1 MVPRW
6 YWHSSIRLIFWAI
19 NLGLCSSNCRQAWHL
34 NLRSHRN
41 FYCCFAGTIRETLYR
56 NHAHASW
63 VDDQA
68 TELLAEFQI
77 ARVVADPARVP
88 LAASPSG
95 FASVA
100 YFRLHGSSRLYYS
113 AYSSDFLDKLAV
125 QVADLAK
132 KASVWCIFDNTA
144 SGFAVRNALEL
155 SAKLQQTQ
163 TLPRPARKIAPAYSK
178 TE

>member
-1 MVPRW
+1 MVLAFLHQIHFLGDKLGPVLIQLPPSLAFEPEIAQKFLLLLRGNYSRDVVWEPR
-6 YWHSSIRLIFWAI
+6 
-19 NLGLCSSNCRQAWHL
+19 
-34 NLRSHRN
+34 
-41 FYCCFAGTIRETLYR
+41 
-56 NHAHASW
+56 HASW
-63 VDDQA
+63 FYDQA

-77 ARVVADPARVP
+77 ARVAADPARVP